1 MAFLAKTA
9 RLTEF
14 TYERT
19 PIGALTL
26 EQQQIMRRI
35 TAQVSGHRVKNEPP
49 PTLGELLLDNISRVG
64 LPINDDGLV
73 TLEEWR
79 KAISEL
85 GLRAE
90 QQQTDAVFKAIAD
103 GADEVDPS
111 ELQDL
116 LFRGLMAP
124 KEEEAKGGRGKFVR
138 KRIRVAEDLDGGSR
152 FAGSQDPTVT
162 LTEVLPKLRSFLDQ
176 VRVRVRVRARVR
188 V

>member
-1 MAFLAKTA
+1 
-9 RLTEF
+9 
-14 TYERT
+14 
-19 PIGALTL
+19 
-26 EQQQIMRRI
+26 MRRI

-103 GADEVDPS
+103 GSDEVDPS

-124 KEEEAKGGRGKFVR
+124 KEEEVGRGKFVR
-138 KRIRVAEDLDGGSR
+138 KRIRVAEDLEGGSR

-188 V
+188 VRVRAS

>member
-1 MAFLAKTA
+1 MAFLTKTA

-116 LFRGLMAP
+116 LQAL
-124 KEEEAKGGRGKFVR
+124 
-138 KRIRVAEDLDGGSR
+138 
-152 FAGSQDPTVT
+152 QDPWRGCSHGVSYGC
-162 LTEVLPKLRSFLDQ
+162 PKATINGR
-176 VRVRVRVRARVR
+176 
-188 V
+188 

>member
-103 GADEVDPS
+103 GAFVTRPRPKARPVVSRSAVTFEGAG
-111 ELQDL
+111 EL
-116 LFRGLMAP
+116 R
-124 KEEEAKGGRGKFVR
+124 VR
-138 KRIRVAEDLDGGSR
+138 LEIRVGCVW
-152 FAGSQDPTVT
+152 T
-162 LTEVLPKLRSFLDQ
+162 
-176 VRVRVRVRARVR
+176 
-188 V
+188 